1 MKDKKLSSLLES
13 KSREELIVIIEDLCN
28 EYEGLEERILFKY
41 ITLEEDEEI
50 KKNKKYLSEIT
61 KKYGG
66 GRRFVTWH
74 QCDNYVKEVYEI
86 LCNARDYYFDNKKPM
101 VAVETSIAIITK
113 MISATAYMDDSN
125 GGIGDIVR
133 ESLGFLDETCMDSDE
148 FLKKDRTK
156 IFNKLLKVA
165 DSNLYDGFEEWR
177 LEIISN
183 CIYFCDD
190 EKLRRKFL
198 DKLNTIIENYD
209 DDWSGNYNK
218 EQVLLIK
225 LQIIITYGTSEEEEE
240 FINNNINYSGFREIY
255 INKCIDRKDFNK
267 VLKLAQEG
275 EIKDKSYAG
284 LVIKWKKYRYIAY
297 KNLQMIDEQKGLAK
311 ELLISGNIEFYE
323 DLKELYIN
331 EWDSFYPKLKNEFV
345 EKGLNKLNLYPQIL
359 IKENDLEELLEFI
372 RADVRRIGEYDELL
386 INDYKDDVDEIYCFY
401 INEISKLA
409 SNRREYKKVCKIIKR
424 YRELFGDIKTYKIVR
439 ELQVQHKKR
448 PAFID
453 ELEKI

>member
-1 MKDKKLSSLLES
+1 MKDKKISDLLES
-13 KSREELIVIIEDLCN
+13 KSKEELIVIIEDLCN
-28 EYEGLEERILFKY
+28 EYKGLKERILFKY

-61 KKYGG
+61 KRYGG
-66 GRRFVTWH
+66 GRRFVNWS

-101 VAVETSIAIITK
+101 VVVETAISIITK

-133 ESLGFLDETCMDSDE
+133 QSLELLDEICMDSDE
-148 FLKKDRTK
+148 FLKKDKTK
-156 IFNKLLKVA
+156 IFNKLIKVA
-165 DSNLYDGFEEWR
+165 DSSLYNGFDEWK

-190 EKLRRKFL
+190 EKLRKKFL
-198 DKLNTIIENYD
+198 DKLDIIIEDYD

-218 EQVLLIK
+218 EQVLLMK
-225 LQIIITYGTSEEEEE
+225 LQMISTYGTSEEEEA

-255 INKCIDRKDFNK
+255 INKCIDSKDFKK

-275 EIKDKSYAG
+275 EVKDKSYAG
-284 LVIKWKKYRYIAY
+284 LVNKWKKYRYMAY
-297 KNLQMIDEQKGLAK
+297 KNLKMIDEQKALAK
-311 ELLISGNIEFYE
+311 DLLIDGNIAFYE
-323 DLKELYIN
+323 EIKELYIN
-331 EWDSFYPKLKNEFV
+331 EWDSFYKELKNEFV
-345 EKGLNKLNLYPQIL
+345 KKGLNKLNFYPQIL
-359 IKENDLEELLEFI
+359 IKENDLEELLEFV
-372 RADVRRIGEYDELL
+372 RDDVRRIGDYDELL
-386 INDYKDDVDEIYCFY
+386 IKDYKDDVDEIYSFY
-401 INEISKLA
+401 INEMSKLA
-409 SNRREYKKVCKIIKR
+409 SNRREYKKVCRIIKR
-424 YRELFGDIKTYKIVR
+424 YKELFGDLKTYNIVR
-439 ELQVQHKKR
+439 QLQVQHKKR